1 MKPFV
6 FINCAMSLDGK
17 ISTTERRQVR
27 ISNDADMER
36 VDELRATADAVLVG
50 MNTAIGDDP
59 KLTVKSEG
67 LREGRKKK
75 GLPENPIKV
84 AMGRIDGLNLDSD
97 FMSYGNSKIVLF
109 TSEDSDA
116 SKVEELKNRAEIFI
130 LPGERPRPEDVVT
143 MLASLGVKRLMI
155 EGGGRIN
162 FEFLKAGLVDEV
174 YVAVAPRIF
183 GGESA
188 PTLADGDGFKEG
200 KEVNLELIGEEKLG
214 EVLVLKYR
222 VK

>member
-17 ISTTERRQVR
+17 ISTTERRQVK

-36 VDELRATADAVLVG
+36 VDELRAGADAVLVG

-59 KLTVKSEG
+59 KLTVKSEK
-67 LREGRKKK
+67 LRQERVKK
-75 GLPENPIKV
+75 GLPENPIKI
-84 AMGRIDGLNLDSD
+84 AMGTIDGLNLDSD
-97 FMSYGNSKIVLF
+97 FMSHGKSKIILF
-109 TSEDSDA
+109 TSEDSDT

-130 LPGERPRPEDVVT
+130 LPGKRPRPEDVVT
-143 MLASLGVKRLMI
+143 MLGSLGVRRLMI
-155 EGGGRIN
+155 EGGARIN
-162 FEFLKAGLVDEV
+162 FEFLKAGLVDEL

-188 PTLADGDGFKEG
+188 PTLADGDGFQEG
-200 KEVNLELIGEEKLG
+200 KEINLELISEKKLDG
-214 EVLVLKYR
+214 VLVLRYK

>member
-17 ISTTERRQVR
+17 ISTVERRQVR

-36 VDELRATADAVLVG
+36 VDELRAGADAVLVG
-50 MNTAIGDDP
+50 MNTAVGDDP
-59 KLTVKSEG
+59 KLTVKSEK
-67 LREGRKKK
+67 LRKERVKK
-75 GLPENPIKV
+75 GLPENPTKV

-97 FMSYGNSKIVLF
+97 FMSQGNAKIVLF
-109 TSEDSDA
+109 ASEDSDHA
-116 SKVEELKNRAEIFI
+116 KIEELKNRAEIF
-130 LPGERPRPEDVVT
+130 LMPGDRPEPGKVVNV
-143 MLASLGVKRLMI
+143 LASLGVKRLMI
-155 EGGGRIN
+155 EGGGIIN

-188 PTLADGDGFKEG
+188 PTLADGDGFSAGDEI
-200 KEVNLELIGEEKLG
+200 NLELIGEERLG
-214 EVLVLKYR
+214 DVLVLKYT